1 VTPVALILMI
11 EAQLRRGENAVEEK
25 TKERD
30 QHLGEGPDSNGQQME
45 KRSLPEVVIAG
56 DQ

>member
-1 VTPVALILMI
+1 MTPIALILMI
-11 EAQLRRGENAVEEK
+11 EAQLRRGENGAEEK

-30 QHLGEGPDSNGQQME
+30 QPLGEGPDLNGQQME
-45 KRSLPEVVIAG
+45 KRLLPEVVIAG

>member
-11 EAQLRRGENAVEEK
+11 EAQLRRGDNAAEEK

-30 QHLGEGPDSNGQQME
+30 QHRGEGPDSNGQQME
-45 KRSLPEVVIAG
+45 KSLLPEVVIAG

>member
-1 VTPVALILMI
+1 MI
-11 EAQLRRGENAVEEK
+11 EAQLRRGDNAAEEK

-30 QHLGEGPDSNGQQME
+30 QHRGEGPDSNGQQME
-45 KRSLPEVVIAG
+45 KILLPEVVIAG